1 MAESVREELK
11 RLGWTDRKIEEIRE
25 EAQREL
31 EGGAPGRPPVSGW
44 WHMNSDEERQFFESW
59 GWEYDYVN
67 RRWFSPR
74 DAAVV
79 ITTDEIVQNKSPG
92 FDQWLQRVVRL
103 HGALGE
109 GGK

>member
-1 MAESVREELK
+1 
-11 RLGWTDRKIEEIRE
+11 
-25 EAQREL
+25 
-31 EGGAPGRPPVSGW
+31 
-44 WHMNSDEERQFFESW
+44 MNSDEERQFFESW